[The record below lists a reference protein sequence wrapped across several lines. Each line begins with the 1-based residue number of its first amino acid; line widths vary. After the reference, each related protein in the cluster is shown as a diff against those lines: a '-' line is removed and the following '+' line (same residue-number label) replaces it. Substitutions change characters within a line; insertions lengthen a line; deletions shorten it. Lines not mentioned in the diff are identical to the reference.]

1 VLRADAIPAR
11 LSSTQAYVNLLMVSK
26 DFVPDVFVDTS
37 GFCEKLKHH
46 DDAF

>member
-1 VLRADAIPAR
+1 MLRADAIPAR

-26 DFVPDVFVDTS
+26 DFVPDVFVDR